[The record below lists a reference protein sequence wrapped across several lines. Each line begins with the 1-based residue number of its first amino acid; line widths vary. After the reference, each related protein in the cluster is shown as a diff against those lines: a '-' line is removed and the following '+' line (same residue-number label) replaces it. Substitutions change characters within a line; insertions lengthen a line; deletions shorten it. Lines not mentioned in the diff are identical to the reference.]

1 MHFHE
6 RYKVY
11 SEAVIGGREID
22 IDLAKK
28 RMFRQVSE
36 ELLNL
41 ARIQF
46 IISAVLFFLCIILLP
61 RFGFGGMVMKI
72 YPCLAAGYFILFIM
86 YSAIIF
92 LYYFNDLTGSL
103 LTALIFC
110 LSTLGG
116 SIAAVNLS
124 EIWYGIGVFAGAF
137 LGWCSAYYRLNW
149 LEDHLDEHVF
159 CRGSILETGHGKQ
172 PDSKVFDRYSLVLQ
186 QIENEE
192 E

>member
-1 MHFHE
+1 
-6 RYKVY
+6 
-11 SEAVIGGREID
+11 
-22 IDLAKK
+22 
-28 RMFRQVSE
+28 
-36 ELLNL
+36 
-41 ARIQF
+41 
-46 IISAVLFFLCIILLP
+46 
-61 RFGFGGMVMKI
+61 
-72 YPCLAAGYFILFIM
+72 M
-86 YSAIIF
+86 YAAIIF

-116 SIAAVNLS
+116 SIVAVNLS
-124 EIWYGIGVFAGAF
+124 EIWYGIGVFTGAF